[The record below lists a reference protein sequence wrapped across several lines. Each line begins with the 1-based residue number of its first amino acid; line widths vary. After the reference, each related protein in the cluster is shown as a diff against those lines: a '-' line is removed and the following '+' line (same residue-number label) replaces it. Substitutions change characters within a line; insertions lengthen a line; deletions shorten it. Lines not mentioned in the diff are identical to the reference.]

1 MYAVEWQD
9 GNVYYVSADTSKDI
23 RRVPAAGG
31 EETVVVRGAMTRL
44 SALRTGRGGLFY
56 FSDLS
61 PNSAQ
66 LAYYSFASGASRPVL
81 KIDHPVDRI
90 FSSDPATGA
99 ITYVQTERRDS
110 DIMSASFQQL
120 Q

>member
-1 MYAVEWQD
+1 VEWQD
-9 GNVYYVSADTSKDI
+9 GNVYYVSADASKDI
-23 RRVPAAGG
+23 RRVPAEGG
-31 EETVVVRGAMTRL
+31 EETVVVRGAMTQL

-61 PNSAQ
+61 PSGAQ
-66 LAYYSFASGASRPVL
+66 LAYYSFAAGASRPVM
-81 KIDHPVDRI
+81 KIDHLGDHI

-99 ITYVQTERRDS
+99 ITYVQTERLDS
-110 DIMSASFQQL
+110 DIMSATFQQL